1 MNIGTVMEQ
10 LLREAEYG
18 QRSLSRDLLI
28 ETYGKAKMAFQL
40 EAITHDEF
48 MRINHMTTYFINTHT
63 QQLFN
68 SII

>member
-1 MNIGTVMEQ
+1 MNRGTVMEQ

-18 QRSLSRDLLI
+18 QGVLSRDLLV

-48 MRINHMTTYFINTHT
+48 MKINHMTTYFINTHT

-68 SII
+68 SIL

>member
-1 MNIGTVMEQ
+1 MNRETVMEQ
-10 LLREAEYG
+10 LLREAAYG
-18 QRSLSRDLLI
+18 QRALSRDLLV

-40 EAITHDEF
+40 AAITYDEF

>member
-18 QRSLSRDLLI
+18 QRSLSRELLI

-48 MRINHMTTYFINTHT
+48 MKINHMTTYFINTHT

>member
-1 MNIGTVMEQ
+1 MNRETVMEQ

-18 QRSLSRDLLI
+18 QRSRSRDLLI

-40 EAITHDEF
+40 AAITNDEF

-68 SII
+68 SR

>member
-1 MNIGTVMEQ
+1 MNRGTIMEQ
-10 LLREAEYG
+10 LLRESEYG
-18 QRSLSRDLLI
+18 QRSLSRDLLV

-40 EAITHDEF
+40 EAITYDEF
-48 MRINHMTTYFINTHT
+48 IRINQMTTYFINTHT